1 MHAGTENAEDNVTF
15 MVCRAPMVLWIC
27 AGYFQ
32 QRLRI
37 YDLQKMDSEPATFRD
52 VPDKI
57 RSAAWHQNDKLLLTS
72 YIDQPGIGYL
82 SIATLSAT

>member
-1 MHAGTENAEDNVTF
+1 
-15 MVCRAPMVLWIC
+15 MVWLA

-37 YDLQKMDSEPATFRD
+37 YDLQKMDSEPATVRD

-57 RSAAWHQNDKLLLTS
+57 RCAAWHQNDALLLTS
-72 YIDQPGIGYL
+72 YTDQPGIGCANMCSICLMCVSLKYTGSL
-82 SIATLSAT
+82 SKYFDERQRL

>member
-1 MHAGTENAEDNVTF
+1 MKTMHARAENAEDNMYI
-15 MVCRAPMVLWIC
+15 MVCRPLMILWMC

-57 RSAAWHQNDKLLLTS
+57 RSAAWHQNDNLLLTS
-72 YIDQPGIGYL
+72 YIDQPGIG
-82 SIATLSAT
+82 